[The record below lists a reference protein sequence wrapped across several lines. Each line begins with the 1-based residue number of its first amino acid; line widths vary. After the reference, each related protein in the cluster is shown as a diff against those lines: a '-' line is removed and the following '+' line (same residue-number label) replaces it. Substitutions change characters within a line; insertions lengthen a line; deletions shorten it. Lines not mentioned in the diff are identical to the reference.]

1 MCIPFIVLISYVSG
15 CMLMSFVFALSFII
29 KPRVLKRIIRVS
41 CLVCLVDSEYT
52 INATS
57 GHSHTED
64 NQTVEN
70 VWPVMPESTRLRV
83 RMPNGRTQHTKL

>member
-15 CMLMSFVFALSFII
+15 CMLMSFVFALSFTI
-29 KPRVLKRIIRVS
+29 KPPVLKRIIRVS
-41 CLVCLVDSEYT
+41 CLVCLVDSEST

-57 GHSHTED
+57 VHIHTEG
-64 NQTVEN
+64 NQIVEN
-70 VWPVMPESTRLRV
+70 VWPMMPESTRLSV